1 MTLPTTK
8 NLIYNA
14 HGTVDMEIDHP
25 QYGWIPFTAN
35 PNDSEQL
42 GRDLYAAAIAGTLG
56 TIAPYVQSLADAQS
70 QQLALMDS
78 SYAAAAVTA
87 PIAYMTTT
95 FQADQASQDLI
106 ASVLTAAGGA
116 LPAGFAWYDV
126 NNAPVTMT
134 FAQLQGLSASILGR
148 GQPLFIHKQT
158 QKTAIRAATAVA
170 QVQAVT
176 W

>member
-1 MTLPTTK
+1 MQLPATRNVT
-8 NLIYNA
+8 YND

-25 QYGWIPFTAN
+25 QYGWIPFTAD

-56 TIAPYVQSLADAQS
+56 AIAPYVQSLADAQA
-70 QQLALMDS
+70 QQLTLMDS
-78 SYAAAAVTA
+78 SYAAAVTA

-106 ASVLTAAGGA
+106 ASVLAASGGS
-116 LPAGFAWYDV
+116 LSAGFSWYDM
-126 NNAPVTMT
+126 NNMPVTMT
-134 FAQLQGLSASILGR
+134 FTELQGLAASILAR

-158 QKTAIRAATAVA
+158 QKTLIRASTTVT
-170 QVQAVT
+170 QVQSIV

>member
-1 MTLPTTK
+1 MTLPATRNVT
-8 NLIYNA
+8 YNA
-14 HGTVDMEIDHP
+14 HGTIDMEIDHSF
-25 QYGWIPFTAN
+25 YGWIPFTAD
-35 PNDSEQL
+35 PNDTEQL
-42 GRDLYAAAIAGTLG
+42 VRDLYASAISGTLG
-56 TIAPYVQSLADAQS
+56 AIAPYVQGLADAQS

-78 SYAAAAVTA
+78 SYTTAVTA
-87 PIAYMTTT
+87 PIAYMGTT

-134 FAQLQGLSASILGR
+134 FAQLQGLAASILGR

-158 QKTAIRAATAVA
+158 QKAAIRAASTVA

>member
-1 MTLPTTK
+1 MILPATRNIT
-8 NLIYNA
+8 YNA

-35 PNDSEQL
+35 PNDTEQL
-42 GRDLYAAAIAGTLG
+42 GVDLYNAAIAGTLG
-56 TIAPYVQSLADAQS
+56 TIAPYVQSLADAQA
-70 QQLALMDS
+70 QQLTLMDS
-78 SYAAAAVTA
+78 SYASAVTA

-116 LPAGFAWYDV
+116 LPEGFAWYDV

-134 FAQLQGLSASILGR
+134 FADLQGLAASILGR

-158 QKTAIRAATAVA
+158 QKAAIRAATTVVA
-170 QVQAVT
+170 VQAIV

>member
-1 MTLPTTK
+1 MILPSTRNVT
-8 NLIYNA
+8 YNA

-25 QYGWIPFTAN
+25 QYGWIPFTAD

-42 GRDLYAAAIAGTLG
+42 GKDLYAAAIAGTLG
-56 TIAPYVQSLADAQS
+56 AIAPYVQSLADAQS
-70 QQLALMDS
+70 AQLALMDS
-78 SYAAAAVTA
+78 SYTTAVTA
-87 PIAYMTTT
+87 PIAYMATT

-134 FAQLQGLSASILGR
+134 FAELQGLAVSILGR
-148 GQPLFIHKQT
+148 GQPLFVHKQT
-158 QKTAIRAATAVA
+158 QKAAIRAAISVT
-170 QVQAVT
+170 QVQSIV

>member
-1 MTLPTTK
+1 MTLPATK
-8 NLIYNA
+8 NPIYNA
-14 HGTVDMEIDHP
+14 NGTVDMEIDHP

-56 TIAPYVQSLADAQS
+56 IIAPYVQSLSDAQS

-78 SYAAAAVTA
+78 SYAEAVTT
-87 PIAYMTTT
+87 PISYMGTT

-134 FAQLQGLSASILGR
+134 FAELQGLAASILGR

-158 QKTAIRAATAVA
+158 QKAAIRAASTVA

>member
-1 MTLPTTK
+1 MILPLTRSAA
-8 NLIYNA
+8 YNA

-25 QYGWIPFTAN
+25 QYGWIPFTAD

-56 TIAPYVQSLADAQS
+56 AIAPYVQSLADAQA
-70 QQLALMDS
+70 QQLTLMDS
-78 SYAAAAVTA
+78 RYSSAVTA

-134 FAQLQGLSASILGR
+134 FAELQGLAASILGR

-158 QKTAIRAATAVA
+158 QKAAIRAASTVA

>member
-1 MTLPTTK
+1 MTLPATK

-14 HGTVDMEIDHP
+14 NGTIDMEIDHP
-25 QYGWIPFTAN
+25 TYGLIPFTAS
-35 PNDSEQL
+35 PNDTEQL
-42 GRDLYAAAIAGTLG
+42 GKDLYAAAIAGTLG
-56 TIAPYVQSLADAQS
+56 IIAPYVQSLSDAQS

-78 SYAAAAVTA
+78 SYAASVFS
-87 PIAYMTTT
+87 PISCMGTT

-134 FAQLQGLSASILGR
+134 FAQLQGLAASILGR

>member
-1 MTLPTTK
+1 MQLPQTRNVT
-8 NLIYNA
+8 YNA
-14 HGTVDMEIDHP
+14 YGTVDMEIDHP

-35 PNDSEQL
+35 PNDTEQL

-56 TIAPYVQSLADAQS
+56 AIAPYVQSLADAQS

-78 SYAAAAVTA
+78 SYTTAVTA
-87 PIAYMTTT
+87 PIAYMGTT
-95 FQADQASQDLI
+95 FQADQTSQNLL

-134 FAQLQGLSASILGR
+134 FAELQGLAASILGR

-158 QKTAIRAATAVA
+158 QKASIRAASTVA
-170 QVQAVT
+170 QVQSIV

>member
-1 MTLPTTK
+1 MILPSTR
-8 NLIYNA
+8 NIIYNA

-25 QYGWIPFTAN
+25 QYGWIPFTAD
-35 PNDSEQL
+35 PNDTEQL

-56 TIAPYVQSLADAQS
+56 AIAPYVQSLASAQS
-70 QQLALMDS
+70 VQIDLMDS
-78 SYAAAAVTA
+78 SYQSAVTA
-87 PIAYMTTT
+87 PIAYMGTT

-134 FAQLQGLSASILGR
+134 FAQLQGLAASILGR

-158 QKTAIRAATAVA
+158 QKAAIRAASTVA

>member
-1 MTLPTTK
+1 MTLPATK

-14 HGTVDMEIDHP
+14 HGTVDMEIDHA

-35 PNDSEQL
+35 SNDTEQL

-56 TIAPYVQSLADAQS
+56 AIAPYVQSLSDAQS

-78 SYAAAAVTA
+78 SYASAVTA
-87 PIAYMTTT
+87 PIAYITTT

-106 ASVLTAAGGA
+106 ASVLTAAGGV

-134 FAQLQGLSASILGR
+134 FTELQGLAASILGR

-158 QKTAIRAATAVA
+158 QKAAIRAASTVA
-170 QVQAVT
+170 QVQAIV